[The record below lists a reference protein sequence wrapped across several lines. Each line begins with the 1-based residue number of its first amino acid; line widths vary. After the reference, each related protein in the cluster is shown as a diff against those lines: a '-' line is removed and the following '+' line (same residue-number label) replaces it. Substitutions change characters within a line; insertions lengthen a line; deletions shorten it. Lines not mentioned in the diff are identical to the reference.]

1 MWKINLQLPGVG
13 GGRTNWKIGIEIHSL
28 LYQKL
33 LTNKDHLYS
42 TGGSTQYSVMSYMG
56 QKSTKDWIYLY
67 VQLIH
72 FAIHLK

>member
-33 LTNKDHLYS
+33 LTNKDHVYS

-56 QKSTKDWIYLY
+56 KESKKD
-67 VQLIH
+67 
-72 FAIHLK
+72 